1 MPTIIR
7 KSQSLLIE
15 TRRKTY
21 NNVTWH
27 VRSNVWS
34 PPTDVYE
41 VEGGVVVKT
50 EIAGIRD
57 EDVEVVLQDDL
68 LLISG
73 TRTDSSGPRAYHQME
88 IPFGKFSV
96 GIELPTSVDVEGA
109 SAEYKD
115 GFLTINLPKKEL
127 DK

>member
-1 MPTIIR
+1 MIIR

-15 TRRKTY
+15 TRREAY

-27 VRSNVWS
+27 VRSNVWR

-41 VEGGVVVKT
+41 TDGSVVVKV

-57 EDVEVVLQDDL
+57 EDLDVVLQDNL

-73 TRTDSSGPRAYHQME
+73 MRADASGYRAYHQME

-96 GIELPTSVDVEGA
+96 GIELPVRVDVEGA

-115 GFLTINLPKKEL
+115 GFLTINLPKKES